1 MTSSAASGRSGF
13 AGYGLNRQ
21 VGYVFGVVYLLVGLL
36 GFFVKSNGFAATDGG
51 KLLGIFMVNP
61 LHNIVH
67 LAVGALLVYGASRGE
82 AMSRNVNI
90 LVGGIYLVVGIIGLF
105 ILSSS
110 ANILALNSADNGLHF
125 VSAVLL
131 LGVGL
136 AGSRG
141 PVRPG
146 IRPDGRGGGLPRPS
160 GQMRVRTV
168 PRLPA
173 KPTPSSSTALTKC
186 SPLSAEFSA
195 RMSVSYTH
203 LTLPT

>member
-1 MTSSAASGRSGF
+1 VKEALMTSSAASGRSGF

-141 PVRPG
+141 T
-146 IRPDGRGGGLPRPS
+146 
-160 GQMRVRTV
+160 VRT
-168 PRLPA
+168 RI
-173 KPTPSSSTALTKC
+173 
-186 SPLSAEFSA
+186 
-195 RMSVSYTH
+195 
-203 LTLPT
+203 

>member
-67 LAVGALLVYGASRGE
+67 LAVGALLVYGASRVE

-110 ANILALNSADNGLHF
+110 ALSLIHISEPTRLGMISY
-125 VSAVLL
+125 AV
-131 LGVGL
+131 
-136 AGSRG
+136 
-141 PVRPG
+141 
-146 IRPDGRGGGLPRPS
+146 
-160 GQMRVRTV
+160 
-168 PRLPA
+168 
-173 KPTPSSSTALTKC
+173 
-186 SPLSAEFSA
+186 F
-195 RMSVSYTH
+195 
-203 LTLPT
+203 